1 MLIQK
6 ESLQSSKVDNV
17 SATNDTFVL
26 ENHQEDL
33 IKAIESEEKT
43 KKSISMSFSRRN
55 RNKSMDHSKS
65 FHDIREKNNSLKLNA
80 Q

>member
-33 IKAIESEEKT
+33 IKAIELEEK
-43 KKSISMSFSRRN
+43 ISMSFSRRN

-65 FHDIREKNNSLKLNA
+65 FQGEKNNSLKFNA